1 MSSPSISKQGI
12 AMSGSLAIAILIA
25 FYGRPGLTL
34 KADFPSPL
42 AEAAPPS
49 AAHNTRVK

>member
-1 MSSPSISKQGI
+1 MSSPLSISKQGI

-42 AEAAPPS
+42 AEAAAPPQ
-49 AAHNTRVK
+49 HTTRA